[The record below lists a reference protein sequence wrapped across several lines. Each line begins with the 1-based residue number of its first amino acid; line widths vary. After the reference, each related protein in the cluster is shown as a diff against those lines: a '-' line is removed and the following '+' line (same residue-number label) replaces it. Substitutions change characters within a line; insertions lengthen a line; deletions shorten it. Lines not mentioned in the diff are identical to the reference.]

1 MVTWII
7 LCTVMVG
14 VFLILDL
21 IGDKISSFPTKESR
35 SRACR
40 WLILMAFIV
49 GEIYQVI
56 AERILNK

>member
-14 VFLILDL
+14 VFLGLDF
-21 IGDKISSFPTKESR
+21 IGDKISFFPTKESR
-35 SRACR
+35 SRAYR
-40 WLILMAFIV
+40 WLILIAFIV

-56 AERILNK
+56 SERLL

>member
-14 VFLILDL
+14 VFLGLDF

-35 SRACR
+35 SRAYR
-40 WLILMAFIV
+40 WLILIAFIV

-56 AERILNK
+56 SERLL

>member
-14 VFLILDL
+14 VFLGLDF

-40 WLILMAFIV
+40 WLILIAFIV
-49 GEIYQVI
+49 GEIYQVVS
-56 AERILNK
+56 ERLL

>member
-1 MVTWII
+1 MANWII

-14 VFLILDL
+14 VFLGLDF

-40 WLILMAFIV
+40 WLILIAFIV
-49 GEIYQVI
+49 GEIYQAV
-56 AERILNK
+56 AEKLL

>member
-1 MVTWII
+1 MVNWII

-14 VFLILDL
+14 VFLGLDF

-40 WLILMAFIV
+40 WLILIAFIV
-49 GEIYQVI
+49 GEIYQAI
-56 AERILNK
+56 AEKLL